1 MKFALLPAVLIFLL
15 AFPASAADEATAKM
29 PEAHFAIFDKYCLEC
44 HDSLTEEGGVNLDDL
59 SFKIDSVASAELW
72 QKVLNSLNSGEMPP
86 EDEPQLSDKEKTGF
100 LDDLSHELVAAREIL
115 SDSGGM
121 ITMRRLNRR
130 EYENTIYDLLGVRI
144 DAEDLPADTNSDGF
158 DTTGASL
165 FFSSDQFEQ
174 YLKLAHNAL
183 DKTFL
188 LSKEAPKVMS
198 FERESEPS
206 INKFF
211 EKQSTK
217 LKSNYDKAQEWRAV
231 AKEKPPKAFGFIDE
245 NDVAFH
251 ERLYNQQYATYRQY
265 LDRPESKT
273 GILLYRL
280 FNGAVLDTVNV
291 SPKWP
296 AGEYTLKVRVAALEG
311 APSHERFLEYGI
323 KTANGRAGELD
334 LLGCVEVTGT
344 MADPQILEIPVT
356 VEKTGSRSYGLR
368 QRQHN
373 NRDAARADFLKAQV
387 KNKVGPPPALW
398 IDRIE
403 ISGPHFETWPPRG
416 VTDLFFKGREWWKRP
431 DEDAYAREI
440 IERFAARAF
449 RIKEPSPAYLE
460 KLYELY
466 AKGKSD
472 GKKLHEAIREPLAT
486 ILASPGFL
494 YLIEPVPASGEGRN
508 SPSSTKR
515 EPKRKLTD
523 PELAVRL
530 SYFLWS
536 SPPDKA
542 LYDVARAG
550 ELSDPAKLAA
560 QTNRMLKDPRSDAF
574 ISSFAHQWLHMERLD
589 FFQFDFRQFPE
600 FDDSVKAAARQE
612 VYETMRS
619 VINERR
625 PLKDLLKTDHV
636 VVNNLLADYY
646 GLEGVEGGE
655 FRKVSLPAD
664 SPRGGLLGMAATMAM
679 GSDGNRSSPVERG
692 AWVMR
697 KLLDDPP
704 PPAPANVPQLSRLQG
719 KLLSPRELQNAHME
733 EAQCAQCHRKI
744 DPIGYGLEN
753 FDAAGK
759 WRETMILT
767 QAGRKKKAKLRKTI
781 DIDAHGQLPGGAA
794 FDDFAGLRDAI
805 ANQGSAFERGFIEA
819 LIEYALGRPY
829 GFSDESLREKL
840 LKRARAK
847 NGEMREFILALVQSK
862 PFRTKK

>member
-1 MKFALLPAVLIFLL
+1 MKHALASAFLL
-15 AFPASAADEATAKM
+15 LQVSPPVYSADEPTAEV

-59 SFKIDSVASAELW
+59 SFKIDTVASAELW

-86 EDEPQLSDKEKTGF
+86 EDEPQLSDKEKTQF
-100 LDDLSHELVAAREIL
+100 LDDLSHEMVAAREIL

-130 EYENTIYDLLGVRI
+130 EYENTIYDLLGVKI

-174 YLKLAHNAL
+174 YLRLGRRAL
-183 DKTFL
+183 DETFL
-188 LSKEAPKVMS
+188 LSKEAPKPLT
-198 FERESEPS
+198 FKRESEPP

-211 EKQSTK
+211 EKLSSK
-217 LKSNYDKAQEWRAV
+217 LKADYDKAQEWRAV
-231 AKEKPPKAFGFIDE
+231 AETKAPKAFGFLDE
-245 NDVAFH
+245 NDVNFH
-251 ERLYNQQYATYRQY
+251 ERIYTQQYPTFRQY

-273 GILLYRL
+273 GVLLYRL
-280 FNGAVLDTVNV
+280 FNGAVVDSVSI

-296 AGEYTLKVRVAALEG
+296 AGEYLLKVRAAALEN

-323 KTANGRAGELD
+323 KTGNGRSGELE
-334 LLGCVEVTGT
+334 LLGCIEVTGT
-344 MADPQILEIPVT
+344 MDEPQILEIPVT
-356 VEKTGSRSYGLR
+356 VKKTGSRDFGLR

-373 NRDAARADFLKAQV
+373 NRDASRADFLKAQV
-387 KNKVGPPPALW
+387 QNKVGPPPALW
-398 IDRIE
+398 IDRVE
-403 ISGPHFETWPPRG
+403 ISGPHFEEWPPRG
-416 VTDLFFKGREWWKRP
+416 VSEIFFKGREWWAQP
-431 DEDAYAREI
+431 DEDVYAREI
-440 IERFAARAF
+440 IEHFATRAF
-449 RIKEPSPAYLE
+449 RIKEPSKAYLD
-460 KLYELY
+460 KLFELY
-466 AKGKSD
+466 LARKAEGEKFQN
-472 GKKLHEAIREPLAT
+472 AIREPLAT
-486 ILASPGFL
+486 VLASPGFL
-494 YLIEPVPASGEGRN
+494 YLIEPVPGQS
-508 SPSSTKR
+508 KR
-515 EPKRKLTD
+515 ELTD
-523 PELAVRL
+523 LELAVRL

-542 LYDVARAG
+542 LYEVARAG
-550 ELSDPAKLAA
+550 KLNDPANLAE
-560 QTNRMLKDPRSDAF
+560 QTNRMLKDLRSDAF

-589 FFQFDFRQFPE
+589 FFQFDFRRFPE

-612 VYETMRS
+612 VYETLRAG
-619 VINERR
+619 INEER
-625 PLKDLLKTDHV
+625 PLKELLKSDHV
-636 VVNNLLADYY
+636 FVNDLLADYY
-646 GLEGVEGGE
+646 SLDNVRGAE

-664 SPRGGLLGMAATMAM
+664 SPRGGLLGMAAVMAM

-719 KLLSPRELQNAHME
+719 QLLSPRELQKAHME

-759 WRETMILT
+759 WRETMVLQ
-767 QAGRKKKAKLRKTI
+767 QAGKRKKAKQRKVI
-781 DIDAHGQLPGGAA
+781 DIDAHGQLPSGVA
-794 FDDFAGLRDAI
+794 FEDFAGLRDAV
-805 ANQGSAFERGFIEA
+805 AGENSAFERGFTEA

-829 GFSDESLREKL
+829 GFSDESLRERI

-847 NGEMREFILALVQSK
+847 DGEMREFIHALVQSK

>member
-1 MKFALLPAVLIFLL
+1 MKSALNPAFLL
-15 AFPASAADEATAKM
+15 SLLTLSAYAAEKPGAAM
-29 PEAHFAIFDKYCLEC
+29 PEAHFAVFEKYCLEC

-72 QKVLNSLNSGEMPP
+72 QKVLNSLNSGDMPP
-86 EDEPQLSDKEKTGF
+86 EDEPQLSDEEKTVF
-100 LDDLSHELVAAREIL
+100 LDDLSHELVEAREIL

-130 EYENTIYDLLGVRI
+130 EYENTIHDLLGVEI
-144 DAEDLPADTNSDGF
+144 NAEDLPADTNSDGF

-174 YLKLAHNAL
+174 YLKLAHSAL
-183 DKTFL
+183 DKTLL
-188 LSKEAPKVMS
+188 LSKEPPRVMR

-206 INKFF
+206 VNQFF
-211 EKQSTK
+211 EKQATK
-217 LKSNYDKAQEWRAV
+217 LKRNFDQAQEWRA
-231 AKEKPPKAFGFIDE
+231 AAQEKTPKDFGFIDE

-251 ERLYNQQYATYRQY
+251 ERLYNQQYPTYRQY

-280 FNGAVLDTVNV
+280 FNGAVLDTVNI

-296 AGEYTLKVRVAALEG
+296 AGEYTLKVRVAALKG
-311 APSHERFLEYGI
+311 APSHERFLEYGV

-334 LLGCVEVTGT
+334 LRGCVEVTGT
-344 MADPQILEIPVT
+344 MDNPQILEIPVT
-356 VEKTGSRSYGLR
+356 VEQSGSRSFGLR

-373 NRDAARADFLKAQV
+373 NRDAARAYFLRSQV
-387 KNKVGPPPALW
+387 QNKVGPPPALW

-416 VTDLFFKGREWWKRP
+416 VADLFFKGREWWKQP

-440 IERFAARAF
+440 IERFATRAF

-466 AKGKSD
+466 SKEKSG

-494 YLIEPVPASGEGRN
+494 YLIEPVPGQS
-508 SPSSTKR
+508 KR
-515 EPKRKLTD
+515 ELTD
-523 PELAVRL
+523 LELAVRL

-536 SPPDKA
+536 APPDKT
-542 LYDVARAG
+542 LYKAARAG
-550 ELSDPAKLAA
+550 ELNHPAKLAE

-600 FDDSVKAAARQE
+600 FDDSIKAAARRE
-612 VYETMRS
+612 VYETIRS
-619 VINERR
+619 VINEQR
-625 PLKDLLKTDHV
+625 PLGDLLKADHV
-636 VVNNLLADYY
+636 VVNNLLANYY
-646 GLEGVEGGE
+646 GLEGVEGDA
-655 FRKVSLPAD
+655 FQKVSLPAD

-704 PPAPANVPQLSRLQG
+704 PPAPANVPQLSRLEGQ
-719 KLLSPRELQNAHME
+719 LLSPRELQNAHME

-767 QAGRKKKAKLRKTI
+767 QAGRKKKNAKRKMVI
-781 DIDAHGQLPGGAA
+781 DIDAHGQLPGGAT
-794 FDDFAGLRDAI
+794 FEDFAGLRDSI
-805 ANQGSAFERGFIEA
+805 ANQTSAFERGFTEA

-847 NGEMREFILALVQSK
+847 DGEMREFILALVQSK